1 MIHLHAVAQPQQGA
15 VLVPIT
21 PDEKALE
28 LGRILLGLH
37 RKSNDLW
44 SQIKVLTAVQA
55 YFENLSRIIGRVSRN
70 TDDIAKAEHFELAAT
85 ILDEDAI
92 PGLQSFLE
100 DQREAGSAADR
111 YWQGKDTSRKLSQD
125 ERVMG

>member
-21 PDEKALE
+21 PDEQALE
-28 LGRILLGLH
+28 LGRMIFGIGH
-37 RKSNDLW
+37 KSHDLW

-70 TDDIAKAEHFELAAT
+70 TDDIAKAAHFELAAT

-92 PGLQSFLE
+92 PGLQSFLD
-100 DQREAGSAADR
+100 DQLEAGNAADL
-111 YWQGKDTSRKLSQD
+111 YWQGQDVARKLNQD
-125 ERVMG
+125 ERVLG